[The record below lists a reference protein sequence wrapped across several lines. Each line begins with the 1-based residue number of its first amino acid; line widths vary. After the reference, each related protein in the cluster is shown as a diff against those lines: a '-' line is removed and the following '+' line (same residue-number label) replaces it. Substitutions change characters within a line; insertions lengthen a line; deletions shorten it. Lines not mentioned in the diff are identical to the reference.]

1 MLTSSETFVQHYFWK
16 YLDITINKEEYLF
29 IKNNFPTNPDI
40 HKLLSRFDHIFAS
53 DADMQNYMFILSQL
67 QDMLLQRFLMFY
79 SILVYKHIGK
89 ISDKPKTIVE
99 LDEFIGDDDKLMQ
112 ILLISAHY
120 YL

>member
-40 HKLLSRFDHIFAS
+40 HKLLLRFDHIFAS

-89 ISDKPKTIVE
+89 ISYKPKTILE
-99 LDEFIGDDDKLMQ
+99 LDEFIGDDDKLMH